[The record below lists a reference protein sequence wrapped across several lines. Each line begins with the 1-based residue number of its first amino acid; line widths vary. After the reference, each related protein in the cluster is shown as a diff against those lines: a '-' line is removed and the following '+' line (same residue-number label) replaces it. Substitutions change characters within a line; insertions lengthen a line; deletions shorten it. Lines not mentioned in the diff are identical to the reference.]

1 MDLRLDDSPAPGVV
15 AVAIGGEVDLLAAG
29 ILERFLLGAVAEQ
42 RGPKP
47 GLIIDLS
54 EAEFFGC
61 AGLNALL
68 AAQRRL
74 DRAGGWLRLVDVSSA
89 VSRVLDVAGMNT
101 DLRVASSA
109 DDHNGLP

>member
-42 RGPKP
+42 RGPRP

-54 EAEFFGC
+54 DVEFFGC

-68 AAQRRL
+68 TAQRRL
-74 DRAGGWLRLVDVSSA
+74 DRAGGWLRLVDVSAA
-89 VSRVLDVAGMNT
+89 VSRLLDVPGLGT
-101 DLRVASSA
+101 GLRVTSSA
-109 DDHNGLP
+109 DEPAGLS

>member
-1 MDLRLDDSPAPGVV
+1 MEPAPAPGVV
-15 AVAIGGEVDLLAAG
+15 LVAIGGEVDLVAAG

-42 RGPKP
+42 RSGKP

-54 EAEFFGC
+54 DAEFFGC

-74 DRAGGWLRLVDVSSA
+74 ERTGGWLRLVDISTA
-89 VSRVLDVAGMNT
+89 VSRVLDANGMNT
-101 DLRVASSA
+101 HLKVTTS
-109 DDHNGLP
+109 GT